1 MSIQK
6 ILVVDDDNLSR
17 QFLVEAVKSL
27 GFQVAIARDGKS
39 GLAPDALADAT
50 CNARDFYPQGPEA
63 FQQAQADRRE
73 MFRLLQLVEDYA
85 SQWEARAAEHLRG

>member
-1 MSIQK
+1 MIQP
-6 ILVVDDDNLSR
+6 IALPTIHLNGTGATTLQEQYR
-17 QFLVEAVKSL
+17 AV
-27 GFQVAIARDGKS
+27 R
-39 GLAPDALADAT
+39 LAAKATADALADAT

-85 SQWEARAAEHLRG
+85 AQWETRAAEHLRG